1 MLDADLATLYQVS
14 TRTFNQAVKR
24 NSARFPADFM
34 FQLSEKETENLRS
47 QSVTSSWGGRRYRPY
62 AFTEHGVAM
71 LSAVLHS
78 GRAVETSVMIVR
90 AFIALREMIAANKDL
105 AARVEKLESS
115 HRQTASIIDVLVD
128 EIENVAHE
136 AQNWVWSV
144 VSSRARHE
152 FRKTLYLI
160 LECLSGQPAG
170 GNLYTP
176 AHHARRRKALQ

>member
-1 MLDADLATLYQVS
+1 MPRAPKPLVPTPSIQRQIYVIRGHKVMLDADLATLYQVS

-128 EIENVAHE
+128 EIENVAHDVRE
-136 AQNWVWSV
+136 M
-144 VSSRARHE
+144 
-152 FRKTLYLI
+152 KTLPPP
-160 LECLSGQPAG
+160 SK
-170 GNLYTP
+170 
-176 AHHARRRKALQ
+176 RKIGFGL

>member
-1 MLDADLATLYQVS
+1 MPRAPKPLVPAPSIQRHIYVIRGHKVMLDADLATLYQVS

-71 LSAVLHS
+71 LSAVLRS

-128 EIENVAHE
+128 EIENVAHDVRE
-136 AQNWVWSV
+136 M
-144 VSSRARHE
+144 
-152 FRKTLYLI
+152 KTLPPP
-160 LECLSGQPAG
+160 SK
-170 GNLYTP
+170 
-176 AHHARRRKALQ
+176 RKIGFGL